1 MKCFASVRSLELR
14 PTTCLQPPRIQRR
27 EGGDNLITTI
37 LISALVSVIVSRV
50 AIAIHFITIDK
61 YIDEMQETVRKLY
74 DDTIAILSK
83 HL

>member
-1 MKCFASVRSLELR
+1 MK
-14 PTTCLQPPRIQRR
+14 PPRIQRR